1 MLFIIAIIFAALA
14 VGSGVAGFLLLAG
27 GLALFA
33 RRLLGLFF
41 SLFVLFLILDLIF

>member
-1 MLFIIAIIFAALA
+1 MLLIIAIICAVLAA
-14 VGSGVAGFLLLAG
+14 GSGILGFLVLAG

-41 SLFVLFLILDLIF
+41 SLFVLFLILELIF